1 MGWSSRIMS
10 TGGRRRSWRIK
21 VGGYERYGSSDLE
34 NFDKPASDAFSRF
47 GECDGKDTLV
57 LEAANFTVVVEAN
70 Q

>member
-1 MGWSSRIMS
+1 MS
-10 TGGRRRSWRIK
+10 TRGRRRSWRIK

-34 NFDKPASDAFSRF
+34 NFDKPASDFSGF

-57 LEAANFTVVVEAN
+57 LDAADFTAVAKAN